1 MIRIIKVYAIQTFIK
16 EESMKKSI
24 FTLGALAFFTAAII
38 LTSGLANAQ
47 GVGPSDARTKAAFK
61 TILSAAD
68 TNKDGKLSLQECY
81 TGWKDKKTAEKNCKY
96 WDANGDGTITEDE
109 YVKQAK
115 KRMK

>member
-1 MIRIIKVYAIQTFIK
+1 
-16 EESMKKSI
+16 MKKSG
-24 FTLGALAFFTAAII
+24 FTFTALAIFAAAIV

-61 TILSAAD
+61 TILSTAD

-81 TGWKDKKTAEKNCKY
+81 AGWKDKKMAEKNCKY

-109 YVKQAK
+109 YVKQSK
-115 KRMK
+115 KLMK